1 MRSNPADI
9 WRAVNMD
16 FIIQGSLSLSLSL
29 CQMGALSGSRVERKI
44 ILQVHMKSSDMNGAD
59 AQNLW
64 RTKEIGIASR

>member
-1 MRSNPADI
+1 
-9 WRAVNMD
+9 
-16 FIIQGSLSLSLSL
+16 
-29 CQMGALSGSRVERKI
+29 MGALSGSRVERKI